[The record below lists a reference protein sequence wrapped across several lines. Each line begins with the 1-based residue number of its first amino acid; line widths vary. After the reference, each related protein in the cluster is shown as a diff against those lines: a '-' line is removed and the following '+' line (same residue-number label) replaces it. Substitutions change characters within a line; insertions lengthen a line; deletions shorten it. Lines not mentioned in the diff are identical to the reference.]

1 MKWVGLWHI
10 LGRKS
15 KRKAGQG
22 GGSCCLRVWKV
33 ERRVFSR
40 CRRHNWE
47 WCARW
52 GPGLAIWF
60 CRIHQGSAMFLFTW
74 LFFVCL
80 QLHYFCKLEIFKG
93 IKWMFLTGV
102 MLWSILM
109 FSSFIQKHKCVP
121 LEDLAAEFKLRTQ
134 VTVIVVW
141 LH

>member
-22 GGSCCLRVWKV
+22 GGSCCLRVWKM

-60 CRIHQGSAMFLFTW
+60 CRIHQGSAMLLFTW

-80 QLHYFCKLEIFKG
+80 HLHYFLK
-93 IKWMFLTGV
+93 
-102 MLWSILM
+102 
-109 FSSFIQKHKCVP
+109 
-121 LEDLAAEFKLRTQ
+121 FKLFKRDKMDVSDWSDAVKYSYVFIFFYSEAQ
-134 VTVIVVW
+134 MCPIRGSCSRI
-141 LH
+141 